1 MRGKVHFM
9 QIAQASQKM
18 NNEDSTALTHVLVGK
33 VILKEAEAGREAQ
46 AIEQFTHILGIV
58 GATLESLHELGF
70 KLVKA

>member
-1 MRGKVHFM
+1 
-9 QIAQASQKM
+9 M

-46 AIEQFTHILGIV
+46 ALNQFTQIVSIV
-58 GATLESLHELGF
+58 GATIESLHELGF

>member
-1 MRGKVHFM
+1 
-9 QIAQASQKM
+9 M

-33 VILKEAEAGREAQ
+33 VMLKEAEAGREAQ
-46 AIEQFTHILGIV
+46 ALEQFTHILGIV